1 MTRSLPL
8 LSLALLLGTAAFAKP
23 AIFWA
28 SDPVGPDETVVL
40 MGDGFAEGATVEAA
54 RQEDGRAKMP
64 PGHVPGRQPSF
75 TKTTPLKPLQASR
88 QCVKAVIPAVWKPG
102 VYGMRIR
109 QGQEISSPRLVNAP
123 EAWWVQGDE
132 GQRATPGGWLRVFG
146 KCLGMAPGAQ
156 VVLCSPD
163 GMSSWSVKVTEA
175 TCWAVG
181 GAVPAD
187 IKPGDYEVSVH
198 NGWGGETAWGSA
210 GTFTVIPPVAWKD
223 KVFIVPSGGDTDK
236 AIHEAL
242 GQAQENGGGIV
253 HLTRGTY
260 DVKDVLVIPPGTILR
275 GEGMGLTSLYIK
287 NTETP
292 PEAWISGSDFGVE
305 SLTVYCFNYRR
316 VISDTPDSER
326 LRLHH
331 VRIRAV
337 PDASRHTMLK
347 STKETLAAIHL
358 QGRNFRVTECDVY
371 CRKPGFDEGRVIVT
385 GPWGFAAGK
394 GPYYGVISDCVL
406 RGHMYGCENLKGM
419 IFERNRIE
427 GVCCSST
434 TYWNNFSQDVYV
446 ANNTIQHV
454 YGGDR
459 EIMTFDAG
467 GGAYFGK
474 AVADGTK
481 LTLATDPVFKDYA
494 PTPHTDYRGAA
505 VYILDGTG
513 AGQYR
518 FVTANAGRN
527 WEVDRPWIVPPDDT
541 SVLSIVPY
549 RGRNMFVN
557 NTFLDGGA
565 VQMYGSAADVI
576 VAGNKGARIDG
587 FFTWGLNPHGWGW
600 QPAWTCQFLD
610 NELTEGSGYGARIWG
625 AAFFGVAT
633 SNSNEQ
639 YPGPLA
645 RGNVFRRNVLQSD
658 AYLRV
663 EGVTVDT
670 LVEGCT
676 VKHSATGIRVGKT
689 ATGTVLRG
697 NVFEDVKEPVTG
709 EGAAG
714 ALVVE

>member
-1 MTRSLPL
+1 MKYSVPL
-8 LSLALLLGTAAFAKP
+8 LCFVLLCSAAWAAP

-40 MGDGFAEGATVEAA
+40 LGDGFADAVTVEMA
-54 RQEDGRAKMP
+54 RLDDAPAKALP
-64 PGHVPGRQPSF
+64 AL
-75 TKTTPLKPLQASR
+75 PLAVSKWTAVKPLQAGR
-88 QCVKAVIPAVWKPG
+88 QCVKVVVPVAFKAG
-102 VYGMRIR
+102 VYAVRVR
-109 QGQEISSPRLVNAP
+109 QGADVSAPWLVNAP
-123 EAWWVQGDE
+123 DPWWLQGDE
-132 GQRATPGGWLRVFG
+132 GPRATPGGWLRAFG

-156 VVLCSPD
+156 LVLQGAD
-163 GMSSWSVKVTEA
+163 GKTAALKVSEN
-175 TCWAVG
+175 TCWALG
-181 GAVPAD
+181 GAVPAGL
-187 IKPGDYEVSVH
+187 KPGEYTAFVH
-198 NGWGGETAWGSA
+198 NGQGGPAAWRAA
-210 GTFTVIPPVAWKD
+210 GPVTIIPPVACKPD
-223 KVFIVPSGGDTDK
+223 VFAVAPTAEGP
-236 AIHEAL
+236 EAEQAL
-242 GQAQENGGGIV
+242 RDALAQAQENGGGIV
-253 HLTRGTY
+253 QLPRGTL
-260 DVKDVLVIPPGTILR
+260 DLAGALEIPPGTILR
-275 GEGMGLTSLYIK
+275 GAGMGLTSLYIK

-292 PEAWISGSDFGVE
+292 PEAWISGADFGVE
-305 SLTVYCFNYRR
+305 DLSIYCFNYRR
-316 VISDTPDSER
+316 VITDTPASER
-326 LRLHH
+326 LRLHK

-337 PDASRHTMLK
+337 PDASRNLIKK
-347 STKETLAAIHL
+347 STKEALAAIHL
-358 QGRNFRVTECDVY
+358 QGRNFRVTDCDIY
-371 CRKPGFDEGRVIVT
+371 CRTAGFGEGRVIVT

-394 GPYYGVISDCVL
+394 GPYYGVISDCLL
-406 RGHMYGCENLKGM
+406 RGHMFGCENLKGM
-419 IFERNRIE
+419 IFERNHIE

-446 ANNTIQHV
+446 ANNSIQHV

-474 AVADGTK
+474 ATAEGTR
-481 LTLATDPVFKDYA
+481 LTLAADPVFKDYA
-494 PTPHTDYRGAA
+494 PTAHTDYRGAA

-513 AGQYR
+513 AGQVR
-518 FVTANAGRN
+518 FVTANEGRN

-576 VAGNKGARIDG
+576 VAGNRGARIDG

-625 AAFFGVAT
+625 NAFFGVAT
-633 SNSNEQ
+633 SNNNEQ

-658 AYLRV
+658 SYLRV
-663 EGVTVDT
+663 EGNTRDT

-676 VKHSATGIRVGKT
+676 VKHSGTGIRVGKT
-689 ATGTVLRG
+689 ATGTVLRH
-697 NVFEDVKEPVTG
+697 NQFEDVAKPLDG
-709 EGAAG
+709 EGVGAAC
-714 ALVVE
+714 VVQ